1 MILTLH
7 IVERSEAGP
16 EPAVATLRLDRHGAI
31 VGRSAH
37 ADWPL
42 PDPRNYISSRHC
54 EISYRDGAYLLTD
67 RSTNGTFLNGA
78 GDRLTAPHPIAAG
91 DEILI
96 GHYRIRATLDADE
109 AMAAVAPS
117 PDSAPDT
124 AADSAPDASLAWPSW
139 PTPAPEVDEWAP
151 AMPAAHEPASG
162 VWGEIAVARAPDDLS
177 WGSPPEAAISG
188 AGALSGHW
196 APPQPRAPEPAL
208 PAHAAPPPPADDI
221 WARLAE
227 GHQVDW
233 GMEAPPETGAP
244 SAQAAAQPPASDA
257 ASVSAPDSGDDIWAA
272 FLRGAQLA
280 PGEIGISPEA
290 AAEVAGAA
298 LRLLLAGLLPLVEA
312 RSRAK
317 AQMGAVNTILELDGN
332 NPLKFVRAPTRALA
346 LLLNPPQPGFMTT
359 ARAIDSAYRDLQA
372 HQMATLMAMQGAL
385 RATLDDFSPVAI
397 RARMRAHRGG
407 RAALFP
413 IVEDARAWRAYEE
426 EFDGVTAG
434 SSEAFIDM
442 FAKEFRAAYERISET
457 GDGAAS

>member
-7 IVERSEAGP
+7 IVEQREAGP
-16 EPAVATLRLDRHGAI
+16 EPAMTTLRLDRHGAI
-31 VGRSAH
+31 IGRSAH

-78 GDRLTAPHPIAAG
+78 NDRLAAPHPIAGG

-96 GHYRIRATLDADE
+96 GHYRILATLDAGE
-109 AMAAVAPS
+109 AIAASAPAPS
-117 PDSAPDT
+117 PASGPAPDG
-124 AADSAPDASLAWPSW
+124 SLDWPSW
-139 PTPAPEVDEWAP
+139 PTPTPEADEWAP
-151 AMPAAHEPASG
+151 AMPAAPEAASG
-162 VWGEIAVARAPDDLS
+162 VWGDIPVARAPEDMS
-177 WGSPPEAAISG
+177 WGSPPAPAISG

-196 APPQPRAPEPAL
+196 APPHPRAPEPA
-208 PAHAAPPPPADDI
+208 PARPASLPPADDI

-233 GMEAPPETGAP
+233 GMEASSAERAQPAEQPAQSP
-244 SAQAAAQPPASDA
+244 SA
-257 ASVSAPDSGDDIWAA
+257 APDSSGDVWAA

-280 PGEIGISPEA
+280 PGEIGIPAEA
-290 AAEVAGAA
+290 AAELAGTA

-332 NPLKFVRAPTRALA
+332 NPLKFVRAPARALA

-397 RARMRAHRGG
+397 RGRMRAHRGG
-407 RAALFP
+407 RAALLP
-413 IVEDARAWRAYEE
+413 ILEDARAWRAYEE

-442 FAKEFRAAYERISET
+442 FAKEFRAAYERISEA
-457 GDGAAS
+457 GDGAVA

>member
-7 IVERSEAGP
+7 IAEQREAGP
-16 EPAVATLRLDRHGAI
+16 EPAMATLRLDRHGAI
-31 VGRSAH
+31 IGRSAH

-54 EISYRDGAYLLTD
+54 EISFRDGTYLLTD
-67 RSTNGTFLNGA
+67 RSTNGTFINGA
-78 GDRLTAPHPIAAG
+78 SDRLAAPHPIAAG

-96 GHYRIRATLDADE
+96 GHFLVRVTLDAGE
-109 AMAAVAPS
+109 AMAKVAP
-117 PDSAPDT
+117 PPT
-124 AADSAPDASLAWPSW
+124 AAPAATADAALDWPSW
-139 PTPAPEVDEWAP
+139 STPATEPDEWAP
-151 AMPAAHEPASG
+151 VMPAAQAAAIG
-162 VWGEIAVARAPDDLS
+162 VWGDIPVARAPEELA
-177 WGSPPEAAISG
+177 WGTPAAPAISG

-196 APPQPRAPEPAL
+196 APPQPRAAEPVR
-208 PAHAAPPPPADDI
+208 PAPVAPVPPADDI

-233 GMEAPPETGAP
+233 GLEAPPAKTPEP
-244 SAQAAAQPPASDA
+244 EAAQSASPL
-257 ASVSAPDSGDDIWAA
+257 PDSADDVWAA

-280 PGEIGISPEA
+280 PGEVGIPAEA
-290 AAEVAGAA
+290 AAELAGTA

-317 AQMGAVNTILELDGN
+317 AQMGAVNTILEFDGN
-332 NPLKFVRAPTRALA
+332 NPLKFVRSPTRALA

-359 ARAIDSAYRDLQA
+359 ARAVDSAYRDLQA

-397 RARMRAHRGG
+397 RSRMRAHRGG
-407 RAALFP
+407 RAAFLP
-413 IVEDARAWRAYEE
+413 ILEDARAWRAYEE

-442 FAKEFRAAYERISET
+442 FAKEFRAAYERISQA
-457 GDGAAS
+457 GDGAGT